1 MQKKLLFHFL
11 KEQFIFQRMLN
22 NYGLTR
28 WRYRSN
34 KKNHPCGGKEWEV
47 LRAGADFR
55 IKCTTCGHMIMLPR
69 VSLKEV

>member
-1 MQKKLLFHFL
+1 MDLHVGAIVQ
-11 KEQFIFQRMLN
+11 M
-22 NYGLTR
+22 
-28 WRYRSN
+28 

-69 VSLKEV
+69 VKFEKGIKKILSTNEINEK